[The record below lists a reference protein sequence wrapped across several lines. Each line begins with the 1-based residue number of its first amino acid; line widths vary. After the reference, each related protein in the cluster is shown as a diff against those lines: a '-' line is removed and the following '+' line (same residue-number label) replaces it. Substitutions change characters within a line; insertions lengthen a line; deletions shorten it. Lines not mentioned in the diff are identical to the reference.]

1 MGNKLKFYVYDGE
14 GEVHRIDEV
23 QVVKLMASQVSR
35 LVYVCTTPGGKFH
48 VSCPNPIKAVGNLP
62 NHSEMERE
70 VHGLVETEFED
81 VIGAWCRL
89 RLHSTRAL
97 VIRSDDEV
105 IH

>member
-14 GEVHRIDEV
+14 GEVHSIDNLS
-23 QVVKLMASQVSR
+23 VVKLMSSRVSR
-35 LVYVCTTPGGKFH
+35 MVHVCETPGGKFH
-48 VSCPNPIKAVGNLP
+48 VSCPAVPPPLP
-62 NHSEMERE
+62 RDLPETAELDLE

-81 VIGAWCRL
+81 VLGSWCWL

-97 VIRSDDEV
+97 VIRSDEV